1 MSSQKDDRDKG
12 KVADAEAP
20 VRRNVSDGAYQS
32 PANRTDAPPAVQR
45 SSSDEIADFLSKV
58 KSLGPRTGP
67 GSGRLIFAMDATMS
81 RQPTWDMALSLQSE
95 MFAAVRDVGG
105 LDVQLIY
112 FRGYNECRSS
122 KWVSEPMALQRLM
135 TSITCQGG
143 RTQIGKVLTHARRE
157 AGNGRVDA
165 VVFVGDAMEEEI
177 DELCGRAGELGL
189 LGVPVFLFQE
199 GYDFTVERAFKE
211 LARLTK
217 GAWCRFD
224 KGSAAQLK
232 ELLTAVAVY
241 ASGGREAL
249 RRLAGGRGKGARLL
263 LEQLEKK
270 G

>member
-1 MSSQKDDRDKG
+1 MYSDKDDHDSR
-12 KVADAEAP
+12 KVADAETP
-20 VRRNVSDGAYQS
+20 VRRDDIGRGHQS
-32 PANRTDAPPAVQR
+32 PANRSDTPPAAAR

-58 KSLGPRTGP
+58 KSLGPRTAP
-67 GSGRLIFAMDATMS
+67 GAGRLIFAMDATMS

-105 LDVQLIY
+105 LDVQLVY
-112 FRGYNECRSS
+112 FRGFNECRAS

-135 TSITCQGG
+135 TKISCQGG
-143 RTQIGKVLTHARRE
+143 RTQIGKVLSHARRE
-157 AGNGRVDA
+157 AGKGKVDA
-165 VVFVGDAMEEEI
+165 VVYVGDAMEEEI

-189 LGVPVFLFQE
+189 LGVPMFLFQE
-199 GYDFTVERAFKE
+199 GYDFAVERSYKE

-224 KGSAAQLK
+224 AGSAAQLR

-249 RRLAGGRGKGARLL
+249 RRLAGGTGKGARLL
-263 LEQLEKK
+263 LEELEKK
-270 G
+270 D